1 MGTKSTVITN
11 KNINIKCYIALTRFI
26 ESHDNMQFLN
36 DLKEIETILI
46 DGRKTEKTLW
56 FRFFDG
62 DLVNDYSSISFALSQ
77 KHKGNRFNYVYFIEC
92 IETALNNCTLQV
104 HFN

>member
-1 MGTKSTVITN
+1 MGTKSTIVTN

-26 ESHDNMQFLN
+26 ESHDNVQFLN
-36 DLKEIETILI
+36 DLKDIEALLI

-62 DLVNDYSSISFALSQ
+62 DLVNDYNSIKRVLPQ
-77 KHKGNRFNYVYFIEC
+77 KHLYHSNNYSCFIEA
-92 IETALNNCTLQV
+92 IETALNDCSLQV
-104 HFN
+104 HFS